1 MSIEIV
7 RVADKEAVA
16 AHSAE
21 VVAAVCNATSRTVHV
36 ALAGGTTPER
46 CHELLAPLV
55 SDWGHVHLWLS
66 DERAV
71 GPDDD
76 DSNFKMVRRSLLDRI
91 QIPAGNVHRVL
102 GERGADDAAALY
114 EAEVLDAVV
123 AGADGLPLFD
133 VIMCGMGPD
142 GHTCS
147 LFPGHPEIHVDDR
160 LVVGVP
166 RLAEA
171 AAGPDHVHA
180 AAPARREAAH
190 AARRRRGEARRDGQG
205 RGRPGPGGARLDA
218 RARRARGGRGW
229 RGGAMSAGPRKR
241 PCTLSGWHRSWRAGP
256 GCGRRWTVRAPARS
270 GSSRT

>member
-76 DSNFKMVRRSLLDRI
+76 DSNFKMVRRSLLDGI

-114 EAEVLDAVV
+114 QAEVLDAVV

-160 LVVGVP
+160 LVVGLHDSP
-166 RLAEA
+166 KPPPDRITFTLPLLHAAKRLMLLVAGEEKRDA
-171 AAGPDHVHA
+171 MAKVAAGPDPAVPASMLSLGALEVVVDGA
-180 AAPARREAAH
+180 AAP
-190 AARRRRGEARRDGQG
+190 
-205 RGRPGPGGARLDA
+205 
-218 RARRARGGRGW
+218 
-229 RGGAMSAGPRKR
+229 
-241 PCTLSGWHRSWRAGP
+241 
-256 GCGRRWTVRAPARS
+256 
-270 GSSRT
+270 